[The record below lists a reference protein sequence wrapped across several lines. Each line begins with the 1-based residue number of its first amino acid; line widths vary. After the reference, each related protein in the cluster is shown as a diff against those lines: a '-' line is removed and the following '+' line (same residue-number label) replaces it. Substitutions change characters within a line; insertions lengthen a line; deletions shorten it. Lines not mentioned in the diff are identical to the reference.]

1 MIATNRKNVWVV
13 RPLLWVLSLLIAATP
28 LALAASIPN
37 ERVRTPAIENTPCL
51 WAKAELT
58 PQRHWV
64 NHDAKLAIAQE
75 SRLATK
81 GGARL
86 KNTSSFGPRSL
97 GAAEFKPYTLPE
109 NARRTTN
116 PNEIFSRLEK
126 FNGIDPK
133 LASKRLHE
141 IKAATG
147 RGGAD
152 NVLFDLSGGVYDPKT
167 LNWLGSLTEGGAKR
181 LPLR

>member
-75 SRLATK
+75 SRLATRGTGS
-81 GGARL
+81 GGGTEQWKKLSNGEINKL
-86 KNTSSFGPRSL
+86 KRAGH
-97 GAAEFKPYTLPE
+97 
-109 NARRTTN
+109 
-116 PNEIFSRLEK
+116 
-126 FNGIDPK
+126 DV
-133 LASKRLHE
+133 HE
-141 IKAATG
+141 LKG
-147 RGGAD
+147 RGR
-152 NVLFDLSGGVYDPKT
+152 VSRYDLYKDKKGDIYIKPKDGSGQGEWTGLNIYDF
-167 LNWLGSLTEGGAKR
+167 
-181 LPLR
+181 